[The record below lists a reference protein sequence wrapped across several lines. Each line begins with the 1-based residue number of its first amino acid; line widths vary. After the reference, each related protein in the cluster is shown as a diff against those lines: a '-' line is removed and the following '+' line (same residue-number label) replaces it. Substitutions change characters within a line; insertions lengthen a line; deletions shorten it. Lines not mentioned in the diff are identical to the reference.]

1 MITCQLVGGLGNQL
15 FQIFTTIS
23 YAIDNKIPFNFLNIY
38 KLGNEDSITIRYT
51 YWNSLLHKLKPYL
64 IENIPKNI
72 QAINEYNFKF
82 NDLIINE
89 YLKNDII
96 LYGYF
101 QSYKYFE
108 KNYNSIYNLLYI
120 NEKKNIVFNKINYYD
135 KQFFK
140 NTISLHFR
148 IGDYKCYQHSHFP
161 ILNHNYYIKTLD
173 YIKHIYPF
181 KKFNIL
187 YFYELEDR
195 EKVEEIINILKNKFK
210 TYDFIDV
217 NTFININNKNIKLND
232 WEEMLLMSSCYHNI
246 IGNSTFS
253 WWGAYFN
260 NNYNKIVCYPSVW
273 FKDSNIDISDLC
285 PNNWKQILVETIDYH

>member
-1 MITCQLVGGLGNQL
+1 MITCELVGGLGNQL

-51 YWNSLLHKLKPYL
+51 YWNSLLDKLKSYL

-72 QAINEYNFKF
+72 QGINEYNFKF
-82 NDLIINE
+82 NDLRINE

-120 NEKKNIVFNKINYYD
+120 NEKKNSVFNKINYYD
-135 KQFFK
+135 KYFFK

-148 IGDYKCYQHSHFP
+148 IGDYKCYQHRHFP
-161 ILNHNYYIKTLD
+161 ILNHNYYIKSLD
-173 YIKHIYPF
+173 HIKHIHPF
-181 KKFNIL
+181 KNFKIL

-260 NNYNKIVCYPSVW
+260 NNYNKIVCYPSLW
-273 FKDSNIDISDLC
+273 FKDSNIDICDLC
-285 PNNWKQILVETIDYH
+285 PSNWKQIFVETID